1 MKKSHTKE
9 TKVDLLV
16 PIVPSSIIPEEVTD
30 CFGQEWDARASECNL
45 CADEVLCGILFAE
58 KVKVKKS
65 AFEAEHGPLLDQTD
79 LVGVDMGKIERLA
92 KKYESEGQPM
102 TFQELQDIIKIQAKT
117 KDDEAVIQFI
127 KRELPLTKIY
137 LQEGVCHV
145 RN

>member
-1 MKKSHTKE
+1 MRKSIEKE

-16 PIVPSSIIPEEVTD
+16 PIIPSSLIPEEASD
-30 CFGQEWDARASECNL
+30 CFSNEWEPRASECCQ
-45 CADEVLCGILFAE
+45 CADEGLCGILFVE

-79 LVGVDMGKIERLA
+79 LQGVDMAKIERLA
-92 KKYESEGQPM
+92 KKYQDEGEPM

-137 LQEGVCHV
+137 LQEGVCQV
-145 RN
+145 R